1 MTTESDERL
10 FEHFD
15 ANPPAEPAL
24 IVKCQAVLS
33 FSLPDDYVRF
43 LLRMNGGEG
52 FVGKHYLMAWRV
64 EDLISSNK
72 ECKVDDSV
80 AALFL
85 FGSDGGGEAFAFD
98 TRSISPPIVIVPFIG
113 MDFENAKSIAPSFN
127 SFLQFLCRS
136 DDLF

>member
-10 FEHFD
+10 FAEFI
-15 ANPPAEPAL
+15 ANPPASPDSIAR
-24 IVKCQAVLS
+24 CQAALS
-33 FSLPDDYVRF
+33 FSLPGDYVRF

-52 FVGKHYLMAWRV
+52 FVGEHYLMVWRV

-72 ECKVDDSV
+72 ECKIDDSV

-98 TRSISPPIVIVPFIG
+98 TRSDPPLIVVVPFIG
-113 MDFENAKSIAPSFN
+113 MDFENAKLIAPSFN
-127 SFLQFLCRS
+127 SFLQFLYRS